1 MIKKSIRN
9 LLAPA
14 ILIMIAA
21 SVSCKKA
28 PACEQDNTGYV
39 KIHNNAGV
47 IIKVK
52 IYSATYPGNGFLA
65 ERTVDTGHS
74 STYDKVPAGPIEIW
88 EDDINSPWGYWDTTA
103 VVCDTLEF
111 NVYPY
116 RK

>member
-65 ERTVDTGHS
+65 ERTVDTGQS